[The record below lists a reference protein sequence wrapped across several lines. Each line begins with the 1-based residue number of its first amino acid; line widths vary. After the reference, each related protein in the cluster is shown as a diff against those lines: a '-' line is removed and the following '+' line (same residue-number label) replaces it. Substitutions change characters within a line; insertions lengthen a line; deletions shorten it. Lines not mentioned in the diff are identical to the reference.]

1 MNPEPLTCSQMF
13 SVVSIV
19 LWLFAILAVADVI
32 LKLWLLWL
40 KRRASRLDA
49 EIRELDAEIRELA
62 KERLRAKNA
71 ASDDSYWFDP
81 EGHSHFCNSTTDSP
95 DGTIQER
102 TDY

>member
-13 SVVSIV
+13 SIVSIV

-32 LKLWLLWL
+32 LKLWLLRL
-40 KRRASRLDA
+40 KRRASELDT
-49 EIRELDAEIRELA
+49 EIRESA

-81 EGHSHFCNSTTDSP
+81 EGHSHFCNSPTNSP
-95 DGTIQER
+95 DGIVQER
-102 TDY
+102 NNP

>member
-13 SVVSIV
+13 SIVSIV

-32 LKLWLLWL
+32 LKLWLLRL
-40 KRRASRLDA
+40 KRRASELDA
-49 EIRELDAEIRELA
+49 EIRELDTEIRELA

-81 EGHSHFCNSTTDSP
+81 EGHSHFCNSPTNSP
-95 DGTIQER
+95 DGIVQER
-102 TDY
+102 NNP